1 MTSLKNFLRN
11 CISLREYLKRYSQKA
26 GIMSVYNEQSRP
38 KNAIR
43 IWVSYDIDNDS
54 DNHRHKLLY
63 NWLSNYDAE
72 SWGNSV
78 ATFLWNI
85 QQEPTNELVAKWLV
99 DELINASVLNGN
111 SFEDKEWMRTKNISL
126 YIIYRYNEEGKMNSN
141 HFVLI
146 QNAEIT
152 HNGVY

>member
-1 MTSLKNFLRN
+1 M
-11 CISLREYLKRYSQKA
+11 
-26 GIMSVYNEQSRP
+26 
-38 KNAIR
+38 
-43 IWVSYDIDNDS
+43 
-54 DNHRHKLLY
+54 
-63 NWLSNYDAE
+63 
-72 SWGNSV
+72 
-78 ATFLWNI
+78 
-85 QQEPTNELVAKWLV
+85 VAKWLV